1 MNIIRFFEKIT
12 IKFEEIIM
20 MSVGLLLPAI
30 VTVGVFFRYV
40 LKTDLYAI
48 EEIEIFLAIW
58 FYFMGSAYCSYKG
71 THITADILQTMTKS
85 FKLRKAYALLATGLA
100 LVISVVFTY
109 WCTDMVVYAW
119 EKSPTTA
126 VWKIPLFAQYLA
138 VYISMILMSIYAL
151 RDFVRACRRRPES
164 DDAEMKCGRC
174 PDIEE
179 NPANG

>member
-1 MNIIRFFEKIT
+1 LNILRMFEKVT
-12 IKFEEIIM
+12 VRFEEIIM
-20 MSVGLLLPAI
+20 IAVGLLLPSI

-58 FYFMGSAYCSYKG
+58 FYFMGAAYCSYKG
-71 THITADILQTMTKS
+71 THITADILQAMTKS
-85 FKLRKAYALLATGLA
+85 FKLRKAYALVATGLS

-109 WCTDMVVYAW
+109 WCTDMIVYAW
-119 EKSPTTA
+119 EKTPTTA

-138 VYISMILMSIYAL
+138 VYFSMILMSIYTL
-151 RDFVRACRRRPES
+151 RDFVRACRRRPEP
-164 DDAEMKCGRC
+164 DDSEMKCGRC